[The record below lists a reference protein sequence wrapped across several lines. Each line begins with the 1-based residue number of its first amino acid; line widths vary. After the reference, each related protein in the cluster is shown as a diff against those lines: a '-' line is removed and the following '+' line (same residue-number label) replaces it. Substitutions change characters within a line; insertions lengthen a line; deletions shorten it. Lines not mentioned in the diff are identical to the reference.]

1 MYRSSSTD
9 FFVLANPLIGLK
21 GDLDHNATVSADLP
35 LVARRAE
42 LATLT
47 GAIEAVKCG
56 RGEAV
61 LITGEAGVGKTRLL
75 IETEREAESRRGVLV
90 LKGRAVESGGA
101 YRSLVEAFARASSPL
116 VHEPELAGVRPIL
129 ARVLPG
135 WVSDQDVLAPM
146 ADPAAVLAEAL
157 ILLLQAMA
165 AGGAVLLMDD
175 VHWADEDTIS
185 VLSYI
190 ADSIEHLP
198 IALIMTARTEP
209 LPPDRVE
216 RLSAVP
222 SIRRLLLS
230 RLRPSEVRQALRAQ
244 KLPALRPE
252 TVDQLVTAVDGL
264 PLVLDEFVR
273 QLRENPPDGFDMR
286 HTTLAA
292 AVQKRL
298 SSLPADA
305 RVTLEA
311 ISVVGEIDSES
322 LAAITGLDE
331 AQLSIAIHDAVSS
344 TLLVPASTP
353 VGVTWRHPLMR
364 DAVRDLL
371 LPLERQS
378 LARRAADHLANAA
391 DPGDGQHRQAAEMY
405 ELAGQPDRAARKL
418 IDAARAAVRN
428 AALDVAE
435 QHLAAAQALS
445 GTMPE
450 AALEV
455 LVKRIETLT
464 LAGRAGDGYHSGIVA
479 LQTLAAGNA
488 RPLLVATARAAYAGG
503 LGAEGAELLARLQE
517 VAEPADPDLVVLRA
531 HAALVDRQ
539 ADEAIQL
546 GQLAAARALDE
557 GRFEVACEALLI
569 AGTAAQRRDIDLA
582 ARVLHQALALSEA
595 HQSSIWQVQILAAIG
610 TLNLA
615 TDSDPTRFHQARERA
630 TAAGMLGTVVL
641 MDTWIGRTTFSRDGF
656 MAAYPIYLAAGEQA
670 RQLQLINLYA
680 VTRAHLAECLLFA
693 DDRPLPGQSRAATPS
708 ELDDL
713 IAEAIAAGKKSG
725 RAPWVGSIYGMRAW
739 LRGDNSTAIR
749 LIDESLRN
757 MQDEWHIVPWWGV
770 GALLRVVADTNPE
783 EAFGSPK
790 LIGHHANWAAR
801 HYGAA
806 IWELRN
812 GRSPSESI
820 AEADHLVRHTP
831 LHRHMLRTIIAPDLH
846 QAGMDAAAEG
856 WLREADAFC
865 GAAGQRALQRRIRHV
880 LRSLGAKVP
889 RGSTSAVPP
898 HLARLR
904 ITARET
910 EILRLVNAGLSNA
923 DISHRLFISTRTVE
937 SHISSMLQKTGLTT
951 REQLPSASSAKE

>member
-1 MYRSSSTD
+1 M
-9 FFVLANPLIGLK
+9 G
-21 GDLDHNATVSADLP
+21 ADLR

-42 LATLT
+42 LAMLT
-47 GAIEAVKCG
+47 GAIEAAKCG
-56 RGEAV
+56 RGEV
-61 LITGEAGVGKTRLL
+61 MLLTGEAGVGKTRLL
-75 IETEREAESRRGVLV
+75 IETQQVAEVRDVLV
-90 LKGRAVESGGA
+90 LKGRAIESGGA
-101 YRSLVEAFARASSPL
+101 YRPLLEAFARASAPFADRK
-116 VHEPELAGVRPIL
+116 ELAGVRPIL

-157 ILLLQAMA
+157 ILLLRAMA
-165 AGGAVLLMDD
+165 AGGAVLLIDD
-175 VHWADEDTIS
+175 VHWADEHTIS
-185 VLSYI
+185 VLSYL
-190 ADSIEHLP
+190 ADSVEQLP
-198 IALIMTARTEP
+198 LALIMTARTEP
-209 LPPDRVE
+209 LPPDCLE

-222 SIRRLLLS
+222 SMRQLSLRRLT
-230 RLRPSEVRQALRAQ
+230 PSEVGEALRAQ
-244 KLPALRPE
+244 ELPALAPE
-252 TVDQLVTAVDGL
+252 TFDQLVTAVDGL

-273 QLRENPPDGFDMR
+273 QLRESPPDGFDMKA
-286 HTTLAA
+286 TTLAA

-298 SSLPADA
+298 RSLPADA
-305 RVTLEA
+305 RVALDA
-311 ISVVGEIDSES
+311 MSVVGEPDSE
-322 LAAITGLDE
+322 LLGAITGLDE
-331 AQLSIAIHDAVSS
+331 ARLSLAIHDAVSS

-353 VGVTWRHPLMR
+353 LGVTWRHPLMR

-371 LPLERQS
+371 LPLQRQS
-378 LARRAADHLANAA
+378 LARSAADQLATAA
-391 DPGDGQHRQAAEMY
+391 DPSDGQLRQAAEMY
-405 ELAGQPDRAARKL
+405 ELAGYPDQAARKL
-418 IDAARAAVRN
+418 IQAAHAAVRN

-435 QHLAAAQALS
+435 QHLAAAQALT

-455 LVKRIETLT
+455 LVERIETLT
-464 LAGRAGDGYHSGIVA
+464 LAGRAGDGYHSGIAV

-517 VAEPADPDLVVLRA
+517 VAEPADLDLVVLRA
-531 HAALVDRQ
+531 HSALVDRQ
-539 ADEAIQL
+539 TAEAIQL

-595 HQSSIWQVQILAAIG
+595 HRSSIWQVQILAEIG

-615 TDSDPTRFHQARERA
+615 TDSNPTRFHQARERA

-693 DDRPLPGQSRAATPS
+693 DDRPLPGRSRPARPS

-713 IAEAIAAGKKSG
+713 VEEAIAAGKKSG
-725 RAPWVGSIYGMRAW
+725 RAPWVRSIYGLRAW
-739 LRGDNSTAIR
+739 LHGDNSTAIR

-770 GALLRVVADTNPE
+770 GALLRVVADTDPE

-801 HYGAA
+801 RYGAA

-812 GRSPSESI
+812 SRSPSESI
-820 AEADHLVRHTP
+820 AEADYLVRHTP
-831 LHRHMLRTIIAPDLH
+831 FHRHMLRTIIAPVVY
-846 QAGMDAAAEG
+846 QAGMEAAAEG

-865 GAAGQRALQRRIRHV
+865 SAAGERALQRRVRHI
-880 LRSLGAKVP
+880 LGSIGVKVP
-889 RGSTSAVPP
+889 RGSRSAVPP
-898 HLARLR
+898 HLARLG

-923 DISHRLFISTRTVE
+923 EISYRLFISTRTVE
-937 SHISSMLQKTGLTT
+937 SHVSSMLQKAGLTT
-951 REQLPSASSAKE
+951 REQLPSASSAGD

>member
-1 MYRSSSTD
+1 M
-9 FFVLANPLIGLK
+9 
-21 GDLDHNATVSADLP
+21 
-35 LVARRAE
+35 
-42 LATLT
+42 LT
-47 GAIEAVKCG
+47 GAIEAAKCG
-56 RGEAV
+56 RGEV
-61 LITGEAGVGKTRLL
+61 MLLTGEAGVGKTRLL
-75 IETEREAESRRGVLV
+75 IETQQVAEVRDVLV
-90 LKGRAVESGGA
+90 LKGRAIESGGA
-101 YRSLVEAFARASSPL
+101 YRPLLEAFARASAPFADRK
-116 VHEPELAGVRPIL
+116 ELAGVRPIL

-157 ILLLQAMA
+157 ILLLRAMA
-165 AGGAVLLMDD
+165 AGGAVLLIDD

-185 VLSYI
+185 VLSYL
-190 ADSIEHLP
+190 ADSVEQLP
-198 IALIMTARTEP
+198 LALIMTARTEP
-209 LPPDRVE
+209 LPPDCLE

-222 SIRRLLLS
+222 SMRQLSLRRLT
-230 RLRPSEVRQALRAQ
+230 PSEVGEALRAQ
-244 KLPALRPE
+244 ELPALAPE
-252 TVDQLVTAVDGL
+252 TFDQLVTAVDGL

-273 QLRENPPDGFDMR
+273 QLRESPPDGFDMKA
-286 HTTLAA
+286 TTLAA

-298 SSLPADA
+298 RSLPADA
-305 RVTLEA
+305 RVALDA
-311 ISVVGEIDSES
+311 MSVVGEPDSE
-322 LAAITGLDE
+322 LLGAITGLDE
-331 AQLSIAIHDAVSS
+331 ARLSLAIHDAVSS

-353 VGVTWRHPLMR
+353 LGVTWRHPLMR

-371 LPLERQS
+371 LPLQRQS
-378 LARRAADHLANAA
+378 LARSAADQLATAA
-391 DPGDGQHRQAAEMY
+391 DPSDGQLRQAAEMY
-405 ELAGQPDRAARKL
+405 ELAGYPDQAARKL
-418 IDAARAAVRN
+418 IQAAHAAVRN

-435 QHLAAAQALS
+435 QHLAAAQALT

-455 LVKRIETLT
+455 LVERIETLT
-464 LAGRAGDGYHSGIVA
+464 LAGRAGDGYHSGIAV

-517 VAEPADPDLVVLRA
+517 VAEPADLDLVVLRA
-531 HAALVDRQ
+531 HSALVDRQ
-539 ADEAIQL
+539 TAEAIQL

-595 HQSSIWQVQILAAIG
+595 HRSSIWQVQILAEIG

-615 TDSDPTRFHQARERA
+615 TDSNPTRFHQARERA

-693 DDRPLPGQSRAATPS
+693 DDRPLPGRSRPARPS

-713 IAEAIAAGKKSG
+713 VEEAIAAGKKSG
-725 RAPWVGSIYGMRAW
+725 RAPWVRSIYGLRAW
-739 LRGDNSTAIR
+739 LHGDNSTAIR

-770 GALLRVVADTNPE
+770 GALLRVVADTDPE

-790 LIGHHANWAAR
+790 LIGHHANRAAR
-801 HYGAA
+801 RYGAA

-812 GRSPSESI
+812 SRSPSESI
-820 AEADHLVRHTP
+820 AEADYLVRHTP
-831 LHRHMLRTIIAPDLH
+831 FHRHMLRTIIAPVVY
-846 QAGMDAAAEG
+846 QAGMEAAAEG

-865 GAAGQRALQRRIRHV
+865 SAAGERALQRRVRHI
-880 LRSLGAKVP
+880 LGSIGVKVP
-889 RGSTSAVPP
+889 RGSRSAVPP
-898 HLARLR
+898 HLARLG

-923 DISHRLFISTRTVE
+923 EISYRLFISTRTVE
-937 SHISSMLQKTGLTT
+937 SHVSSMLQKAGLTT
-951 REQLPSASSAKE
+951 REQLPSASSAGD